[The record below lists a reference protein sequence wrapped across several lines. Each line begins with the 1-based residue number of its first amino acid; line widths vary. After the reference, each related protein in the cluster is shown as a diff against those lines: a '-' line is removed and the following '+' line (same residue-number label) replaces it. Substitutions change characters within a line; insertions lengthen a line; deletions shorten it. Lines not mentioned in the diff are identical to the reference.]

1 MKGKKK
7 KLSPLLEKI
16 RFYFD
21 VLQESSEAYYFVI
34 DFSAG
39 ITLLSKRMADDFGI
53 GDTVIGNLA
62 DVWLPLVHPADLP
75 QVKRIDD
82 EIRYGDGSKDHFN
95 VEYRSK
101 DRYGEY
107 VWMRVTGKLLRDS
120 EGKPQFF
127 GGILNPLERLNQAD
141 GVTGLLNKWQFEMAV
156 NRILKEQAHNGIGG
170 RIMLLGLDNFRAINE
185 ANNRSFGDAVLR
197 MTAKQLLNILPEGAM
212 LYKLDSDEFGM
223 ILPGARTVQVAQ
235 VFGAIQACMSRQQF
249 IDGKPYFCTMSA
261 GTVAYPEDGKEYYK
275 LFKHAEA
282 ALVLAKR
289 GGKNQN
295 VVLTHE
301 QYSRYVR
308 SMAMRDLLKVSVE
321 NNCEGFQ
328 LFYQP
333 QIEART
339 KRLIGAEA
347 LLRWKKPDGK
357 MVSPMEFI
365 PILEETK
372 MILPV
377 GRWIVEE
384 ALKTCKKWRKIVPDF
399 KMSINVS
406 SVQIKDMEF
415 FPFVREAIKAIGVP
429 PQCVTLELTE
439 STIVS
444 DWNFINRQFNE
455 FRDQGVQIA
464 MDDFGTGYSSL
475 AYLKNLSCDIVK
487 VDREFVKNI
496 LENDFDTR
504 LVEYTVTLC
513 RSVGIRTCIEGV
525 EENEVYEIVTNRCG
539 ADYIQGYLFGRPV
552 SQDDFYE
559 TYLKELQKEVANDAG

>member
-1 MKGKKK
+1 MKEKKK
-7 KLSPLLEKI
+7 RLSPLLERI

-21 VLQESSEAYYFVI
+21 VLEESSEAYYFVI

-39 ITLLSKRMADDFGI
+39 ITLLSKRMAEDFNI
-53 GDTVIGNLA
+53 GATVIGDLA
-62 DVWLPLVHPADLP
+62 AAWLPLVHPDDLER
-75 QVKRIDD
+75 VKEIDD
-82 EIRYGDGSKDHFN
+82 EIRHGDGSKDRFN

-101 DRYGEY
+101 DKHGEY
-107 VWMRVTGKLLRDS
+107 VWMRVCGKLVRDAD
-120 EGKPQFF
+120 GNPHFF
-127 GGILNPLERLNQAD
+127 GGILNPLYRLNQAD
-141 GVTGLLNKWQFEMAV
+141 SVTGLLNKVQFEMAV
-156 NRILKEQAHNGIGG
+156 NRVLKEQARSGIGG

-185 ANNRSFGDAVLR
+185 SHNRFFGDAVLR
-197 MTAKQLLNILPEGAM
+197 MTARQLLNILPAGGM
-212 LYKLDSDEFGM
+212 LYKLDSDEFGI
-223 ILPGARTVQVAQ
+223 ILPGARMVQVTQ
-235 VFGAIQACMSRQQF
+235 VFNAIQTCMTRQQF

-289 GGKNQN
+289 GGKNRN
-295 VVLTHE
+295 VILTPE
-301 QYSRYVR
+301 LYSRYVR
-308 SMAMRDLLKVSVE
+308 TSAMREKLKACAE
-321 NNCEGFQ
+321 NGCEGFQ

-333 QIEART
+333 QIEAKT

-347 LLRWKKPDGK
+347 LLRWMQPGGR
-357 MVSPMEFI
+357 MVSPMEFV

-372 MILPV
+372 LILPV

-384 ALKTCKKWRKIVPDF
+384 ALKTCKKWREIVPDF

-406 SVQIKDMEF
+406 SVQIRDISF
-415 FPFVREAIKAIGVP
+415 FPFVREAIRSSGVP
-429 PQCVTLELTE
+429 PEAVTLELTE

-444 DWNFINRQFNE
+444 DWTFINQQFNE

-475 AYLKNLSCDIVK
+475 AYLKKLSCDIVK
-487 VDREFVKNI
+487 VDREFVKDI
-496 LENDFDTR
+496 VGNDFDTR

-525 EENEVYEIVTNRCG
+525 EENEVYDIVTNRCG

-552 SQDDFYE
+552 SENDFYD
-559 TYLKELQKEVANDAG
+559 TYLKEGAHDAG

>member
-1 MKGKKK
+1 MKEKR
-7 KLSPLLEKI
+7 KLPPLLEKI

-21 VLQESSEAYYFVI
+21 ILEASSEAYYYI
-34 DFSAG
+34 MDLKAG
-39 ITLLSKRMADDFGI
+39 ITLASQKWAQDFGV
-53 GDTVIGNLA
+53 GETVIEDLRA
-62 DVWLPLVHPADLP
+62 VWEPRVHEEDR
-75 QVKRIDD
+75 KRRREAIDGMLL
-82 EIRYGDGSKDHFN
+82 RGAGDRLSM
-95 VEYRSK
+95 EYRAK
-101 DRYGEY
+101 DRNGEY
-107 VWMRVTGKLLRDS
+107 VWLRVRGKVLRDAG
-120 EGKPQFF
+120 GKPYFF
-127 GGILNPLERLNQAD
+127 GGILNPLDRLNQAD
-141 GVTGLLNKWQFEMAV
+141 GVTGLLNKTHF
-156 NRILKEQAHNGIGG
+156 EQAIHKALSDYARTGVGG
-170 RIMLLGLDNFRAINE
+170 RIMLLGLDNFRAVNE
-185 ANNRSFGDAVLR
+185 SYNRSFGDAVLR
-197 MTAKQLLNILPEGAM
+197 MTARQLTNLLPTGAM
-212 LYKLDSDEFGM
+212 LFKLDSDEFGI
-223 ILPGARTVQVAQ
+223 ILPGARAAQVTQ
-235 VFGAIQACMSRQQF
+235 VFGAIQACMARQQT
-249 IDGKPYFCTMSA
+249 IDGKMYFCTMSA

-295 VVLTHE
+295 MILTHE

-308 SMAMRDLLKVSVE
+308 SIAMRDKLKTSVE
-321 NNCEGFQ
+321 KGCEGFQ

-339 KRLIGAEA
+339 KKLIGAEA
-347 LLRWKKPDGK
+347 LLRWKQPEGR
-357 MVSPMEFI
+357 MVSPMEFV

-377 GRWIVEE
+377 GKWIVEE
-384 ALKTCKKWRKIVPDF
+384 ALRTCKKWRAIVPDF
-399 KMSINVS
+399 KMSINIS
-406 SVQIKDMEF
+406 SVQIKDMTF
-415 FPFVREAIKAIGVP
+415 FPFVREAIRRIGVP
-429 PQCVTLELTE
+429 PKAVTLELTE

-444 DWNFINRQFNE
+444 DWAFINQQFNE

-487 VDREFVKNI
+487 VDRAFVKNI
-496 LENDFDTR
+496 LDNDFDTR

-552 SQDDFYE
+552 SQDDFFE
-559 TYLKELQKEVANDAG
+559 TYLKEGAHDAG

>member
-1 MKGKKK
+1 MTGKKNR
-7 KLSPLLEKI
+7 LTPLLERI

-21 VLQESSEAYYFVI
+21 ILEESSEAYYFLI
-34 DFSAG
+34 DFSAET
-39 ITLLSKRMADDFGI
+39 TLLSRRMAEDFGI
-53 GDTVIGNLA
+53 GDTVLGNLA
-62 DVWLPLVHPADLP
+62 EAWLPLVHPEDVAR
-75 QVKRIDD
+75 VKQIDD
-82 EIRYGDGSKDHFN
+82 VLRNGDGSGDRVN

-101 DRYGEY
+101 DKTGEY
-107 VWMRVTGKLLRDS
+107 VWMRVRGKLLRDAQ
-120 EGKPQFF
+120 GKPYFF
-127 GGILNPLERLNQAD
+127 GGILNPLDRLNQAD
-141 GVTGLLNKWQFEMAV
+141 AVTGLLNKLHFEQSV
-156 NRILKEQAHNGIGG
+156 NKALKDYARTGVGG
-170 RIMLLGLDNFRAINE
+170 RIMLLGLDNFRLINE
-185 ANNRSFGDAVLR
+185 SRNRSFGDAVLR
-197 MTAKQLLNILPEGAM
+197 VTARQLTNLLPSGVM
-212 LYKLDSDEFGM
+212 LFKLDSDEFGI
-223 ILPGARTVQVAQ
+223 ILPGAREAQVAQ
-235 VFGAIQACMSRQQF
+235 VFNTIQACMSRQQS
-249 IDGKPYFCTMSA
+249 IDGTPYFCTMSA

-282 ALVLAKR
+282 ALALAKR

-295 VVLTHE
+295 VILTHE

-308 SMAMRDLLKVSVE
+308 STAMRDLLKVSVE
-321 NNCEGFQ
+321 NDCEGFQ

-377 GRWIVEE
+377 GKWIVEE
-384 ALKTCKKWRKIVPDF
+384 ALTTCKRWREIVPDF
-399 KMSINVS
+399 KMSINIS
-406 SVQIKDMEF
+406 SVQIKDMTF
-415 FPFVREAIKAIGVP
+415 FPFVREAIKRIGVP
-429 PQCVTLELTE
+429 PQAVTLELTE

-444 DWNFINRQFNE
+444 DWTFINQQFNE
-455 FRDQGVQIA
+455 FRSQGVQIA

-496 LENDFDTR
+496 INNDFDTR

-513 RSVGIRTCIEGV
+513 RSIGIRTCIEGV
-525 EENEVYEIVTNRCG
+525 EENDVYEVVTNRCG

-552 SQDDFYE
+552 SEEDFHE
-559 TYLKELQKEVANDAG
+559 TFLKEGSHGAG

>member
-1 MKGKKK
+1 MRGKKK
-7 KLSPLLEKI
+7 KLSPLLERI

-39 ITLLSKRMADDFGI
+39 ITLLSQRMADDFGI
-53 GDTVIGNLA
+53 GDTVIGSLA
-62 DVWLPLVHPADLP
+62 EAWLPLVHPEDLP
-75 QVKRIDD
+75 KVRQIDD
-82 EIRYGDGSKDHFN
+82 DIQHGDGVGDRFN

-101 DRYGEY
+101 NKHGEY
-107 VWMRVTGKLLRDS
+107 VWMRVCGKLLRDA
-120 EGKPQFF
+120 EGKPQFL
-127 GGILNPLERLNQAD
+127 GGILNPLDRLNQAD
-141 GVTGLLNKWQFEMAV
+141 GVTGLLNKLQFEMAV
-156 NRILKEQAHNGIGG
+156 NRALADYSRNGVGG
-170 RIMLLGLDNFRAINE
+170 RIMVLGLDNFRAINE

-197 MTAKQLLNILPEGAM
+197 MTARQLVNLLPPGAM
-212 LYKLDSDEFGM
+212 VYKLDGDEFGI
-223 ILPGARTVQVAQ
+223 ILPGARTAQVAQ
-235 VFGAIQACMSRQQF
+235 IFGAVQACMSRQQF
-249 IDGKPYFCTMSA
+249 IDGKPYFCTISA

-275 LFKHAEA
+275 LFKHAET
-282 ALVLAKR
+282 ALALAKR

-295 VVLTHE
+295 VVLTPE
-301 QYSRYVR
+301 LYSRYVR
-308 SMAMRDLLKVSVE
+308 SLAMRDKLKTCVE
-321 NNCEGFQ
+321 NGCEGFQ

-347 LLRWKKPDGK
+347 LLRWKQPEGR
-357 MVSPMEFI
+357 MVSPMEFV

-372 MILPV
+372 LILPV
-377 GRWIVEE
+377 GKWIIEE
-384 ALKTCKKWRKIVPDF
+384 ALRTCKKWREILPNF

-406 SVQIKDMEF
+406 SVQIKDMTF
-415 FPFVREAIKAIGVP
+415 FPFVREAIQRIGVP
-429 PQCVTLELTE
+429 PEAVTLELTE

-444 DWNFINRQFNE
+444 DWTFINQQFNE

-475 AYLKNLSCDIVK
+475 AYLKKLSCDIVK

-496 LENDFDTR
+496 LDNDFDTK

-552 SQDDFYE
+552 SEHDFYE
-559 TYLKELQKEVANDAG
+559 TYLKEGAHDAG

>member
-1 MKGKKK
+1 MKDKHKKV
-7 KLSPLLEKI
+7 SPLLEGI

-21 VLQESSEAYYFVI
+21 VLESSSDAYYFATDYKMGVTLI
-34 DFSAG
+34 SKKWAKEFDLKGDNSKDVTVRWLELMHPDDLVKMNDQLDQIFNLGVSDVLNISYRAKDLNDEYVWLRSRARVLRDEKGNPYFLGG
-39 ITLLSKRMADDFGI
+39 IVNRMDRL
-53 GDTVIGNLA
+53 NLA
-62 DVWLPLVHPADLP
+62 D
-75 QVKRIDD
+75 K
-82 EIRYGDGSKDHFN
+82 
-95 VEYRSK
+95 
-101 DRYGEY
+101 
-107 VWMRVTGKLLRDS
+107 
-120 EGKPQFF
+120 
-127 GGILNPLERLNQAD
+127 
-141 GVTGLLNKWQFEMAV
+141 VTGLLNKVQFEMAV
-156 NRILKEQAHNGIGG
+156 NRALKDQVRTGIGG

-197 MTAKQLLNILPEGAM
+197 MTARQLTNLLPAGAT
-212 LYKLDSDEFGM
+212 LYKLDGDEFGL
-223 ILPGARTVQVAQ
+223 ILPGAREIQVSQ
-235 VFGAIQACMSRQQF
+235 VFGSIQTCMSRQQQ
-249 IDGKPYFCTMSA
+249 IDGKPYFCTISA

-295 VVLTHE
+295 VILTHE
-301 QYSRYVR
+301 QYSRYIR
-308 SMAMRDLLKVSVE
+308 TTAMRDLLKASVE
-321 NNCEGFQ
+321 NGCEGFQ

-347 LLRWKKPDGK
+347 LLRWQKPDGK
-357 MVSPMEFI
+357 MVSPMEFV

-372 MILPV
+372 LILPA
-377 GRWIVEE
+377 GKWIVEE
-384 ALKTCKKWRKIVPDF
+384 ALRTCKKWREIVPDF

-406 SVQIKDMEF
+406 SVQIKDISF
-415 FPFVREAIKAIGVP
+415 FPFIREAIQRIGVP
-429 PQCVTLELTE
+429 PQAVTLELTE

-444 DWNFINRQFNE
+444 DWNFINQQFNE

-487 VDREFVKNI
+487 VDRAFVKDI
-496 LENDFDTR
+496 VDNDFDTK

-525 EENEVYEIVTNRCG
+525 EENEVYDIVTNRCG

-552 SQDDFYE
+552 SEQDFYE
-559 TYLKELQKEVANDAG
+559 TYLKEFKKEVAHDAD

>member
-1 MKGKKK
+1 MKRKKNV
-7 KLSPLLEKI
+7 LSPMLEGI

-21 VLQESSEAYYFVI
+21 VLEESGEAFYFVTDYTVGQTLI
-34 DFSAG
+34 SRKWAKEFDLQGSDSEG
-39 ITLLSKRMADDFGI
+39 IQTKLLSLIHEEDRPRMDA
-53 GDTVIGNLA
+53 L
-62 DVWLPLVHPADLP
+62 L
-75 QVKRIDD
+75 D
-82 EIRYGDGSKDHFN
+82 EMFTRGVTDSLNIN
-95 VEYRSK
+95 YRAK
-101 DRYGEY
+101 NRNGEY
-107 VWMRVTGKLLRDS
+107 VWLTSKGKLLRD
-120 EGKPQFF
+120 EKGKPYFL
-127 GGILNPLERLNQAD
+127 GGIVSRMDRVNQAD
-141 GVTGLLNKWQFEMAV
+141 KITGLLNKTQFELAV
-156 NRILKEQAHNGIGG
+156 NRVLKDHARTGIGG
-170 RIMLLGLDNFRAINE
+170 RIMLLGLDNFRAVNE

-197 MTAKQLLNILPEGAM
+197 VTARQLTNLLPTGAM
-212 LYKLDSDEFGM
+212 LFKLDGDEFGI
-223 ILPGARTVQVAQ
+223 ILPGARTAQVTQ
-235 VFGAIQACMSRQQF
+235 VFGAIQACMTRQQT
-249 IDGKPYFCTMSA
+249 IDGKMYFCTMSA

-295 VVLTHE
+295 MILTHE
-301 QYSRYVR
+301 QYSRYIR
-308 SMAMRDLLKVSVE
+308 STAIRDKMKTCVE
-321 NNCEGFQ
+321 RGCEGFQ

-339 KRLIGAEA
+339 QRLIGAEA
-347 LLRWKKPDGK
+347 LLRWKQPEGR

-377 GRWIVEE
+377 GKWIVEE
-384 ALKTCKKWRKIVPDF
+384 ALRTCKKWRAVIPDF

-406 SVQIKDMEF
+406 SVQIKDMTF
-415 FPFVREAIKAIGVP
+415 FPFVREAIQRIGVP
-429 PQCVTLELTE
+429 PEAVTLELTE

-444 DWNFINRQFNE
+444 DWTFINQQFNE
-455 FRDQGVQIA
+455 FRSKGVQIA

-487 VDREFVKNI
+487 VDRAFVKNI
-496 LENDFDTR
+496 LDNDFDTK

-525 EENEVYEIVTNRCG
+525 EEKEVYDIVTNRCG

-559 TYLKELQKEVANDAG
+559 TYLKEGSNEAG

>member
-7 KLSPLLEKI
+7 KLSPLLEGI

-21 VLQESSEAYYFVI
+21 VLEESSDAYYFAT
-34 DFSAG
+34 DLRENM
-39 ITLLSKRMADDFGI
+39 TLISKKWAKEFDMEGDEGGVVQSRWLSLLHPDDLVRMNEQLDEMFKQGVRHLLDINYRAK
-53 GDTVIGNLA
+53 
-62 DVWLPLVHPADLP
+62 DLN
-75 QVKRIDD
+75 D
-82 EIRYGDGSKDHFN
+82 
-95 VEYRSK
+95 
-101 DRYGEY
+101 EY
-107 VWMRVTGKLLRDS
+107 VWLRSRARVLRDAA
-120 EGKPQFF
+120 GKPYFL
-127 GGILNPLERLNQAD
+127 GGIVNRMDHLNQAD
-141 GVTGLLNKWQFEMAV
+141 KVTGLLNKTHFELKV
-156 NRILKEQAHNGIGG
+156 NRMLKECARTGIGG
-170 RIMLLGLDNFRAINE
+170 RIMLLGLDNFRTINE
-185 ANNRSFGDAVLR
+185 SHNRSFGDAVLR
-197 MTAKQLLNILPEGAM
+197 MTAKQLTNLLPAGAL
-212 LYKLDSDEFGM
+212 LYKLDSDEFGL
-223 ILPGARTVQVAQ
+223 ILPGARAAQVAQ
-235 VFGAIQACMSRQQF
+235 VFSAIQTCMTRQQY
-249 IDGKPYFCTMSA
+249 IDNKPYFCTISA

-275 LFKHAEA
+275 LYKHAEA

-295 VVLTHE
+295 VILSPE
-301 QYSRYVR
+301 QYSRYIR
-308 SMAMRDLLKVSVE
+308 STAMRDLLKVSVE
-321 NNCEGFQ
+321 KGCEGFQ

-347 LLRWKKPDGK
+347 LLRWKQPEGR

-377 GRWIVEE
+377 GKWIVEQ
-384 ALKTCKKWRKIVPDF
+384 ALRTCRKWRDILPDF
-399 KMSINVS
+399 KISINIS
-406 SVQIKDMEF
+406 SVQIRDMAF
-415 FPFVREAIKAIGVP
+415 FDFISDAIRRIGVP
-429 PQCVTLELTE
+429 PEAVTLELTE

-444 DWNFINRQFNE
+444 NWTFVNQQFNE

-487 VDREFVKNI
+487 VDRAFVKNI
-496 LENDFDTR
+496 CNNDFDTK

-525 EENEVYEIVTNRCG
+525 EENEVYDIVTNRCG

-552 SQDDFYE
+552 SEQDFYE
-559 TYLKELQKEVANDAG
+559 TYLKEVAHGAG

>member
-7 KLSPLLEKI
+7 KLSPLLEGI

-21 VLQESSEAYYFVI
+21 VLEESSDAYYFAT
-34 DFSAG
+34 DLRENM
-39 ITLLSKRMADDFGI
+39 TLISKKWAKEFDMEGDEGGVVQSRWLSLLHPDDLVRMNEQLDEMFKQGVRHLLDINYRAK
-53 GDTVIGNLA
+53 
-62 DVWLPLVHPADLP
+62 DLN
-75 QVKRIDD
+75 D
-82 EIRYGDGSKDHFN
+82 
-95 VEYRSK
+95 
-101 DRYGEY
+101 EY
-107 VWMRVTGKLLRDS
+107 VWLRSRARVLRDAA
-120 EGKPQFF
+120 GKPYFL
-127 GGILNPLERLNQAD
+127 GGIVNRMDHLNQAD
-141 GVTGLLNKWQFEMAV
+141 KVTGLLNKTHFELKV
-156 NRILKEQAHNGIGG
+156 NRMLKECARTGIGG
-170 RIMLLGLDNFRAINE
+170 RIMLLGLDNFRTINE
-185 ANNRSFGDAVLR
+185 SHNRSFGDAVLR
-197 MTAKQLLNILPEGAM
+197 MTAKQLTNLLPAGAL
-212 LYKLDSDEFGM
+212 LYKLDSDEFGL
-223 ILPGARTVQVAQ
+223 ILPGARAAQVAQ
-235 VFGAIQACMSRQQF
+235 VFSAIQTCMTRQQY
-249 IDGKPYFCTMSA
+249 IDNKPYFCTISA

-275 LFKHAEA
+275 LYKHAEA

-295 VVLTHE
+295 VILSPE
-301 QYSRYVR
+301 QYSRYIR
-308 SMAMRDLLKVSVE
+308 STAMRDLLKVSVE
-321 NNCEGFQ
+321 KGCEGFQ

-347 LLRWKKPDGK
+347 LLRWKQPEGR

-377 GRWIVEE
+377 GKWIVEQ
-384 ALKTCKKWRKIVPDF
+384 ALLTCRKWRDILPDF
-399 KMSINVS
+399 KISINIS
-406 SVQIKDMEF
+406 SVQIRDMAF
-415 FPFVREAIKAIGVP
+415 FDFISDAIRRIGVP
-429 PQCVTLELTE
+429 PEAVTLELTE

-444 DWNFINRQFNE
+444 NWTFVNQQFNE

-487 VDREFVKNI
+487 VDRAFVKNI
-496 LENDFDTR
+496 CNTDFDTK

-525 EENEVYEIVTNRCG
+525 EENEVYDIVTNRCG

-552 SQDDFYE
+552 SEQDFYE
-559 TYLKELQKEVANDAG
+559 TYLKEVAHGAG